1 MTTQIIDSMA
11 HYENTILDSIDE
23 NIDGESI
30 TLRSQKINYG
40 NQRFASEYSWRVK
53 QCGKVQAL
61 TDWLQGLA
69 LNVPYSN
76 YEILE
81 NAKNAGIFH
90 GEGRE
95 GAEDDFLDM
104 YWRKLALACIRLGF

>member
-1 MTTQIIDSMA
+1 MKTQIIDSLA
-11 HYENTILDSIDE
+11 HYENTILDAINE
-23 NIDGESI
+23 NSEGESI
-30 TLRSQKINYG
+30 TLTSDKINYG
-40 NQRFASEYSWRVK
+40 RERFASEFQWSVK
-53 QCGKVQAL
+53 RHGKLQSL

-69 LNVPYSN
+69 LNVPYN
-76 YEILE
+76 NHEVLE

-95 GAEDDFLDM
+95 GAEDDFLEM